1 MGPRDFLQ
9 YHDESIVEAFNAK
22 PPKDEMP
29 GLRKKLMK
37 GLKGAMEALAAN
49 KPKHS
54 WYKTDEKG
62 NSVAHIKLGN
72 TPLVFKQATT
82 FGVPRE
88 RLSDFYTEVGKSCEA
103 GHLDEM
109 IRAAH
114 EENKAGSSPT
124 AQRAPRNAGTGQK
137 RIMSPE
143 HKEKI
148 AAARRGFKSA
158 DGTVDLAAYR
168 KWVEAGSDTSK
179 LPK

>member
-1 MGPRDFLQ
+1 MALDFLKL
-9 YHDESIVEAFNAK
+9 HDPKLVEAYRAK
-22 PPKDEMP
+22 PAKDATP
-29 GLRKKLMK
+29 GLRKKVMN
-37 GLKGAMEALAAN
+37 GLKKAMDALAGN
-49 KPKHS
+49 KPKHK
-54 WYKTDEKG
+54 WYGYDEAG
-62 NSVAHIKLGN
+62 NSVAQVRLGN
-72 TPLVFKQATT
+72 TPLEINGVSE

-88 RLSDFYTEVGKSCEA
+88 QLANFYTQVGRACEA
-103 GHLDEM
+103 GELDEA

-114 EENKAGSSPT
+114 ASTQSGAPT